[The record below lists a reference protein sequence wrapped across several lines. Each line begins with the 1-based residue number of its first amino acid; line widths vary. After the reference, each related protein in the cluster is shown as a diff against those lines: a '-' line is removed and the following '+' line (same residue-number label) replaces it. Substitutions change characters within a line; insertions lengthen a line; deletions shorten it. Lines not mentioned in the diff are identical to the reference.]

1 MNKVWKVLLPIVLVM
16 ALLTASL
23 PAFAAESPT
32 TKAIGFGNRIEYQKT
47 YHKHKLDCEV
57 NEL

>member
-1 MNKVWKVLLPIVLVM
+1 MNKVWKVLLPLVLVM

-32 TKAIGFGNRIEYQKT
+32 TKAIGTVKVSAAT
-47 YHKHKLDCEV
+47 Y
-57 NEL
+57 NEIGRAHV